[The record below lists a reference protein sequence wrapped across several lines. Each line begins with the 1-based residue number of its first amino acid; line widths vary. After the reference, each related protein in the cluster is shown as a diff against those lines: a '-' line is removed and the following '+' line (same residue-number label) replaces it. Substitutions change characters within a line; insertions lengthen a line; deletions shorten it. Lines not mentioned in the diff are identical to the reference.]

1 MCGLRRPGER
11 AVPVADRGLGAGVKQ
26 GRIGQIGIPAAVVL
40 IVVMMVIPLPSFVLD
55 MLLAFNITAAVLV
68 LLVSMNIRR
77 PLDFSIFPT
86 LLLILTL
93 FRLALNVSATRL
105 VLTKGDAGK
114 VIDSFGHFVVGGSIV
129 VGLVIFIILV
139 VIQFMVITKGAERVA
154 EVGARFTLDA
164 IPGKQMA
171 IDADLNS
178 GLIDED
184 EARQRRA
191 DVTAE
196 ADFYGAMDGGSKCV
210 KGDAIAA
217 VIITV
222 INLVGGFIIGVAQKG
237 MPFQEA
243 LETYSL

>member
-114 VIDSFGHFVVGGSIV
+114 VIDAFGHFVVGGSIV
-129 VGLVIFIILV
+129 VGLVIFFILV
-139 VIQFMVITKGAERVA
+139 IIQFMVITKGAERVA
-154 EVGARFTLDA
+154 EVAARFTLDA
-164 IPGKQMA
+164 LPGKQMA
-171 IDADLNS
+171 IDADLNA
-178 GLIDED
+178 GIIDENQ
-184 EARQRRA
+184 ARRRRQE
-191 DVTAE
+191 VSME
-196 ADFYGAMDGGSKCV
+196 ADFYGAMDGASKFV

-217 VIITV
+217 IVITF
-222 INLVGGFIIGVAQKG
+222 INLLGGFVVGVVQG
-237 MPFQEA
+237 GIPISEA
-243 LETYSL
+243 IDKYS